1 LGSVTL
7 ESFLRF
13 FVEKCRETRHSFFPT
28 LRNSHPFFLPF
39 FRGVVGFSTT
49 TAHYL
54 RPSKIATTHGLA
66 LQDCLRLDL
75 APQFYVDISKEKEN
89 QDALGIRLPYLT
101 VQSLNLHSAIST
113 LLCPMLKKVKQR
125 KTVIWDKKAGKN

>member
-1 LGSVTL
+1 VPRDPALI
-7 ESFLRF
+7 
-13 FVEKCRETRHSFFPT
+13 FPYPAKF
-28 LRNSHPFFLPF
+28 SPFFLALLP
-39 FRGVVGFSTT
+39 RSSGVFHHRRILFKTLKDSH
-49 TAHYL
+49 A
-54 RPSKIATTHGLA
+54 HGLA

-89 QDALGIRLPYLT
+89 QDALGIRSPYLT